1 MADARSG
8 DRIIS
13 NREAE
18 QVRRITKIF
27 SELTTYRNVFAGQWE
42 EGAILADPDS
52 RNTFFYGSYNFPGM
66 KKTQQQ
72 IDASTALAVQQFC
85 AIADSMI
92 TPRNR
97 LWHGLE
103 SEEYVMKDRATKQYF
118 DDVRAILFDY
128 RYRTAGGFQGQNF
141 RKWKST
147 ACYGNSIVYV
157 DDLDTR
163 WTGGQPGLRYRA
175 IPLGQCFFIENHQ
188 GIVVGMVRWW
198 RMTAQ
203 QAVEKFGYEWLPPS
217 LRPSIEQNLQTPFQF
232 LHCVMPRDLDEYD
245 PERLDIKGMPFS
257 SHYMSI
263 EGQCLMAEEG
273 GYRVFPYAVDRYD
286 QNPDEVYGRGP
297 LQLSLPSAKTSN
309 AIKAMYLKVGHRA
322 ADPVYLTKDDGLV
335 GFDQT
340 PGAMNKGGVNE
351 DGKPLVLTMPIGEI
365 QWSEKMLQEERGITE
380 NFFLTPLFKTLMQN
394 PNMTATQVVE
404 LINERAMLV
413 APSLGRQHSEF
424 VGGLVPR
431 EIDILARMKI
441 NGRPVLPPM
450 PPRLKEAQGHYQVTD
465 TSPLA
470 LQAKASQAAGG
481 LRTLDVA
488 HQIAINS
495 GDPSIYDQFEFDV
508 MLPEIG
514 EMNEMP
520 TRWSS
525 SPQSLAAKRKN
536 RQAAEQRQQA
546 IQALPAQ
553 AAMVKAQAVA
563 GKDRQPF
570 QQSQQPPQGAQP
582 GPQGQ

>member
-1 MADARSG
+1 
-8 DRIIS
+8 
-13 NREAE
+13 
-18 QVRRITKIF
+18 
-27 SELTTYRNVFAGQWE
+27 
-42 EGAILADPDS
+42 
-52 RNTFFYGSYNFPGM
+52 
-66 KKTQQQ
+66 
-72 IDASTALAVQQFC
+72 
-85 AIADSMI
+85 
-92 TPRNR
+92 
-97 LWHGLE
+97 
-103 SEEYVMKDRATKQYF
+103 
-118 DDVRAILFDY
+118 
-128 RYRTAGGFQGQNF
+128 
-141 RKWKST
+141 
-147 ACYGNSIVYV
+147 
-157 DDLDTR
+157 
-163 WTGGQPGLRYRA
+163 LRYRA

-188 GIVVGMVRWW
+188 GIVVGIVRWW

-203 QAVEKFGYEWLPPS
+203 QAVEMFGYEWLPPS

-297 LQLSLPSAKTSN
+297 LQLSLPSGKTSN

-413 APSLGRQHSEF
+413 APTLGRQHSEF

-431 EIDILARMKI
+431 EIDILARTRI

>member
-1 MADARSG
+1 MATQYAGRM
-8 DRIIS
+8 IS

-18 QVRRITKIF
+18 QVRRINKIF

-72 IDASTALAVQQFC
+72 IDASTGLAVQQFC

-103 SEEYVMKDRATKQYF
+103 SDDYVMQDRATREYF
-118 DDVRAILFDY
+118 DQVRNILFDY
-128 RYRTAGGFQGQNF
+128 RYRTASGFQGQNF

-147 ACYGNSIVYV
+147 ACYGNSIVYI
-157 DDLDTR
+157 DPLDIR
-163 WTGGQPGLRYRA
+163 WSGGQPGLRYRA
-175 IPLGQCFFIENHQ
+175 VPLGQCFFIENHQ
-188 GIVVGMVRWW
+188 GIVVGLIRWW

-203 QAVEKFGYEWLPPS
+203 QAVEKFGKEWLPPT
-217 LRPSIEQNLQTPFQF
+217 LQPAIDQDLQTPYQF

-245 PERLDIKGMPFS
+245 PDRLDYKGMPFS
-257 SHYMSI
+257 SHYVSI
-263 EGQCLMAEEG
+263 EGQCLMAEES

-297 LQLSLPSAKTSN
+297 LQLALPGVKTTN
-309 AIKAMYLKVGHRA
+309 AIKSMYLKVGHRA

-351 DGKPLVLTMPIGEI
+351 EGKPLVLTMPIGEI
-365 QWSEKMLQEERGITE
+365 QWSEKMLAEERGITE

-413 APSLGRQHSEF
+413 APTLGRQHSEF

-431 EIDILARMKI
+431 EIDILSRMRT

-450 PPRLKEAQGHYQVTD
+450 PPRLREAQGHYQVTD

-495 GDPSIYDQFEFDV
+495 GDPSIYDHFEFDV

-514 EMNEMP
+514 NMNEMP
-520 TRWSS
+520 ERWSS

-536 RQAAEQRQQA
+536 RQAAEQRQAA
-546 IQALPAQ
+546 IAALPAQ
-553 AAMVKAQAVA
+553 AQMVKAQAVA
-563 GKDRQPF
+563 AKDKQPF
-570 QQSQQPPQGAQP
+570 QSSQQPQLGQPQGAPAQ
-582 GPQGQ
+582 